1 MSNIFV
7 YYILYY
13 NILYVYLNIY
23 IIDKLFINFLIIV
36 LIKRITIFITYVW
49 KLFSIFSFTIRDK
62 IIQNNSYIK

>member
-36 LIKRITIFITYVW
+36 LIKRITIFITYV
-49 KLFSIFSFTIRDK
+49 
-62 IIQNNSYIK
+62 